1 MAALNSTLTQYDLFY
16 VFDYKDGMLFRKNNR
31 KQKNGGKDKE
41 GYLTIG
47 LYGKNYFM
55 HRLIYLFFHG
65 YLPEIVDH
73 IDGNRA
79 NNRIENL
86 RPANSSTNA
95 YNSKLNKNNTSG
107 IKGVAW
113 HKASRK
119 WKASI
124 NINKKHLYLG
134 TYDTKEEAKKVVEKY
149 RNEHHQ
155 QFARHI

>member
-31 KQKNGGKDKE
+31 KQKNGGKTKE

-47 LYGKNYFM
+47 LNGKNYFM

-73 IDGNRA
+73 IDGNKA

-86 RPANSSTNA
+86 RPANSSTNG
-95 YNSKLNKNNTSG
+95 YNAKLSKKNTSG

-113 HKASRK
+113 HKKSKK

-124 NINKKHLYLG
+124 NINKKYLYLG
-134 TYDTKEEAKKVVEKY
+134 TFDTKEDAKEIVDKY
-149 RNEHHQ
+149 RNEHHKE
-155 QFARHI
+155 FARHI